1 MALVVWCPQC
11 QQGNMMACP
20 HTYTVGMGCQIL
32 ESLFEDIK
40 INQIGFTKNGRQ
52 TLNDQEHIFVENLID
67 DEKAIFNELPLDKKL
82 ELHQKKYFSKY

>member
-11 QQGNMMACP
+11 QQGNMMSCP
-20 HTYTVGMGCQIL
+20 HTYTVGLGCQIL

-52 TLNDQEHIFVENLID
+52 TLNDQEHIFVENLVD
-67 DEKAIFNELPLDKKL
+67 VLTPQQKL
-82 ELHQKKYFSKY
+82 EQLQKKYFSKY

>member
-1 MALVVWCPQC
+1 MCLI
-11 QQGNMMACP
+11 GL
-20 HTYTVGMGCQIL
+20 GCQTL

-52 TLNDQEHIFVENLID
+52 TLNDQEHMFVENLID
-67 DEKAIFNELPLDKKL
+67 DEKAIYNELPLDKKL